1 MMADASVG
9 ADVDT
14 AGAGSEAAGATR
26 EEIPKEISA
35 KVALLM
41 KMFDEDKDNYLNQ
54 KEMSALSN
62 KTSASGD
69 EGTMGDAEWQM
80 LCQLLGAD
88 HKVGLRWTDL
98 IMVYTKLADSLG
110 ADLSRDFE
118 ICFPNQ
124 ALARR

>member
-1 MMADASVG
+1 M
-9 ADVDT
+9 
-14 AGAGSEAAGATR
+14 AGAGAGAEAR

-41 KMFDEDKDNYLNQ
+41 KMFDEDKDNFLNQ

-62 KTSASGD
+62 KTSASAE
-69 EGTMGDAEWQM
+69 EGTMGDDEWQM

-98 IMVYTKLADSLG
+98 ILVYTKLADSLG
-110 ADLSRDFE
+110 ANLARDFE
-118 ICFPNQ
+118 ICFPNT
-124 ALARR
+124 ALAQR

>member
-1 MMADASVG
+1 MADASVG

-14 AGAGSEAAGATR
+14 AGAGSEAAGAMR

-69 EGTMGDAEWQM
+69 EGTMGDEEWQM

-98 IMVYTKLADSLG
+98 IVVYTKLADSLG